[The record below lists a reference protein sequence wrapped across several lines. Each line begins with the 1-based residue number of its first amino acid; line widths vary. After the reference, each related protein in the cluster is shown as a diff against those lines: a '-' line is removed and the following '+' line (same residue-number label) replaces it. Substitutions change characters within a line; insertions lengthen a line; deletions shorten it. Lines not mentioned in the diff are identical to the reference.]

1 MDTGHLTILADHYRD
16 TFELISKWHRTR
28 EWMFFATL
36 TLGVAMLLNS
46 LGGGFI
52 STSLVAYAQKE
63 FSITFSQDIRVLGT
77 LLWFLWF
84 GATLKYYQAQLRLE
98 NLYDYM
104 TVLEGRLQAAAGTS
118 LIDRE
123 GGHYRKGYPGFSTFS
138 HYIYTG
144 LVPAVLAIIPIALL
158 IGEWRH
164 SGFTTFVILD
174 TGFCLLMIVTAI
186 LYLRHIH
193 RNEQPT
199 STN

>member
-1 MDTGHLTILADHYRD
+1 MDNGRLTILADHYRD
-16 TFELISKWHRTR
+16 TFELISKWHRSR

-63 FSITFSQDIRVLGT
+63 FSITFSQDIRILGT
-77 LLWFLWF
+77 LLWFIWF

-104 TVLEGRLQAAAGTS
+104 TILETRLHSAAGTL

-123 GGHYRKGYPGFSTFS
+123 GGHYRKGYPSFSSFT
-138 HYIYTG
+138 HYISTG
-144 LVPAVLAIIPIALL
+144 LIPAVLAIIPIVLV

-164 SGFTTFVILD
+164 SGLTTFVILD
-174 TGFCLLMIVTAI
+174 TVFCILMIVTAA
-186 LYLRHIH
+186 LYLRYIH
-193 RNEQPT
+193 RHEQPITT
-199 STN
+199 S

>member
-16 TFELISKWHRTR
+16 TFDLISKWHRTR
-28 EWMFFATL
+28 ELMFFATL
-36 TLGVAMLLNS
+36 ALGVAMLLNS

-52 STSLVAYAQKE
+52 ATSLIAYAHKQ
-63 FSITFSQDIRVLGT
+63 FDITFSQDVRVLGS

-98 NLYDYM
+98 NLYDYISI
-104 TVLEGRLQAAAGTS
+104 VEGRIQATAGAQ

-144 LVPAVLAIIPIALL
+144 LIPVVLAIIPVTLV

-164 SGFTTFVILD
+164 TGFTAFVVLD
-174 TGFCLLMIVTAI
+174 TIFCLLMIVTAI

-193 RNEQPT
+193 R
-199 STN
+199 